1 MYIPIPISLIVVPGA
16 PMPAAAKDLLRE
28 AVEHVPEDATIEDV
42 MERLYFLA
50 KVARGIDAADHG
62 DVVPHEEIEREFL
75 SEE

>member
-1 MYIPIPISLIVVPGA
+1 
-16 PMPAAAKDLLRE
+16 MPAPAKKLLIE

-50 KVARGIDAADHG
+50 KVAQGIDAADQG

-75 SEE
+75 TRAGEHPRGD

>member
-1 MYIPIPISLIVVPGA
+1 MPVP
-16 PMPAAAKDLLRE
+16 AKELLKQ
-28 AVEHVPEDATIEDV
+28 AVEHVAEDAMIEDV

-62 DVVPHEEIEREFL
+62 EVVSQEEIEREFL